1 MTDPQEALRNP
12 VAGLLLRIVAVLT
25 AVLAIYH
32 IFNLGS
38 YTGYTMLTGQYIY
51 GLLAMMLPMVFIA
64 IPAGRGRRIKSV
76 PWYDWLMGIVSSAC
90 CIFFIYHSEAAVE
103 QGWEYE
109 APTYVVYVSL
119 LTWGLALEATRRC
132 GGWPIFVVVFLA
144 SIFPMFAG
152 KLPDSF
158 AGIHTPIDLVAIYHT
173 NSDESLLGIP
183 SQAFANL
190 VIGFLLFGIAL
201 QRTGGGKFFID
212 LAFAL
217 LGKVRGG
224 PAKVSIFSS
233 GLMGSMSGSVVTNV
247 LTTGPLSI
255 PAMRK
260 VGFSRPYAAGVETC
274 ASTGGVLMPPVM
286 GATAFVMATFLD
298 IPYGEIALAAAIPS
312 ALYFFGLFVQID
324 FYSGRNGLKG
334 LPEIELPS
342 VRQTLKEGWHY
353 IFVFAFLIWMLLF
366 MKQEAIAPFYATALL
381 LVINQLRKH
390 SRWVWKDF
398 KDFAESCGALFAEL
412 TGLMAGVG
420 LIMGALAVSG
430 MSGTIANDLLFI
442 AGGDMFVLLLM
453 GALTSFILGIG
464 MPVTAAYIFLAIALA
479 PALVNGGMNPLAV
492 HLFILYWGMLSFI
505 TPPVAIGA
513 FAAASVAG
521 SSPMKTSFVS
531 MQMGSIIYFIPFF
544 FVLEPALILQG
555 TPREI
560 IVAIGCAVGGIL
572 MIAGGLQGYLP
583 KLGNLTHRGFLHWPL
598 RIMLVIGGLLLA
610 MPHNPLVAMTEL
622 QLFVLSI
629 SILILAFVMAGLHK
643 KFLPAKVG

>member
-1 MTDPQEALRNP
+1 MSELQEALRNP

-25 AVLAIYH
+25 AALAIYH

-51 GLLAMMLPMVFIA
+51 GLLTMMLPMVFIA
-64 IPAGRGRRIKSV
+64 IPAARGRRIHSV
-76 PWYDWLMGIVSSAC
+76 PWYDWIMAITSSAC
-90 CIFFIYHSEAAVE
+90 CIFFIYHSETAVE
-103 QGWEYE
+103 HGWEYE
-109 APTYVVYVSL
+109 APQYVVYISL
-119 LTWGLALEATRRC
+119 LTWALALEATRRC
-132 GGWPIFVVVFLA
+132 GGWPIFTVVFLA

-260 VGFSRPYAAGVETC
+260 VGFSRSYAAGVETC

-298 IPYGEIALAAAIPS
+298 IPYGEIAMAAAIPS

-324 FYSGRNGLKG
+324 FYAGRNNLKG

-442 AGGDMFVLLLM
+442 AGGDIFILLLM

-560 IVAIGCAVGGIL
+560 VVAIVCAVGGIL
-572 MIAGGLQGYLP
+572 MVAGGLQGYLP
-583 KLGNLTHRGFLHWPL
+583 RLGNLTERGFLHWPL
-598 RIMLVIGGLLLA
+598 RLMLVVGGLLLA
-610 MPHNPLVAMTEL
+610 MPHNPLLALNEL
-622 QLFVLSI
+622 QLFLLSI
-629 SILILAFVMAGLHK
+629 GILVAAFVLAGLHK
-643 KFLPAKVG
+643 KLQPA

>member
-1 MTDPQEALRNP
+1 MSEQQEALRNP
-12 VAGLLLRIVAVLT
+12 LTGLLLRIVAVLT
-25 AVLAIYH
+25 AALAIYH
-32 IFNLGS
+32 IFNFGAL
-38 YTGYTMLTGQYIY
+38 TGYTMLTGEYIY
-51 GLLAMMLPMVFIA
+51 GLLAMMLPMVYIA

-76 PWYDWLMGIVSSAC
+76 PWYDWVMALASGLC
-90 CIFFIYHSEAAVE
+90 CIFFIANQAVSVDE
-103 QGWEYE
+103 GWEYA
-109 APTYVVYVSL
+109 APQYVVYVSL
-119 LTWGLALEATRRC
+119 ALWVLALEATRRC

-144 SIFPMFAG
+144 SVFPIFAG

-158 AGIHTPIDLVAIYHT
+158 AGISTPIDLVAIYHT

-260 VGFSRPYAAGVETC
+260 VGFSKPYAAGVETC

-324 FYSGRNGLKG
+324 FYSARNKLKG
-334 LPEIELPS
+334 LPAIDLPR
-342 VRQTLKEGWHY
+342 VRDTLKEGWHY

-381 LVINQLRKH
+381 IVINQLRKH
-390 SRWVWKDF
+390 SRWRWKDF

-479 PALVNGGMNPLAV
+479 PALINGGMNPMAV
-492 HLFILYWGMLSFI
+492 HMFILYWGMLSFI

-544 FVLEPALILQG
+544 FVLEPALLLQG
-555 TPREI
+555 DGSDI
-560 IVAIGCAVGGIL
+560 LLAISCAVGGIL
-572 MIAGGLQGYLP
+572 LVAGGLQGYLP
-583 KLGNLTHRGFLHWPL
+583 WLGDLSQRGLLHWPL
-598 RIMLVIGGLLLA
+598 RLLFIFGGLLLA
-610 MPHNPLVAMTEL
+610 MPHNPFLALSET
-622 QLFVLSI
+622 QLFVLSFA
-629 SILILAFVMAGLHK
+629 SIAGAVLLTLAHRTLR
-643 KFLPAKVG
+643 PAA

>member
-1 MTDPQEALRNP
+1 MSEQQEALRNP
-12 VAGLLLRIVAVLT
+12 LTGLLLRIVAVLT
-25 AVLAIYH
+25 AALAIYH
-32 IFNLGS
+32 IFNFGAL
-38 YTGYTMLTGQYIY
+38 TGYTMLTGEYIY
-51 GLLAMMLPMVFIA
+51 GLLAMMLPMVYIA

-76 PWYDWLMGIVSSAC
+76 PWYDWVMALASGLC
-90 CIFFIYHSEAAVE
+90 CIFFIANQAVSVDE
-103 QGWEYE
+103 GWEYA
-109 APTYVVYVSL
+109 APQYVVYVSL
-119 LTWGLALEATRRC
+119 VLWALALEATRRC

-144 SIFPMFAG
+144 SVFPIFAG

-158 AGIHTPIDLVAIYHT
+158 AGISTPIDLVAIYHT

-260 VGFSRPYAAGVETC
+260 VGFSKPYAAGVETC

-324 FYSGRNGLKG
+324 FYSARNKLKG
-334 LPEIELPS
+334 LPAIDLPR
-342 VRQTLKEGWHY
+342 VRDTLKEGWHY

-381 LVINQLRKH
+381 IVINQLRKH
-390 SRWVWKDF
+390 SRWRWKDF

-479 PALVNGGMNPLAV
+479 PALINGGMNPMAV
-492 HLFILYWGMLSFI
+492 HMFILYWGMLSFI

-544 FVLEPALILQG
+544 FVLEPALLLQG
-555 TPREI
+555 DGSD
-560 IVAIGCAVGGIL
+560 IVLAISCAVGGIL
-572 MIAGGLQGYLP
+572 LVAGGLQGYLP
-583 KLGNLTHRGFLHWPL
+583 WLGDLSQRGLLHWPL
-598 RIMLVIGGLLLA
+598 RLLFIFGGLLLA
-610 MPHNPLVAMTEL
+610 MPHNPFLALSEM
-622 QLFVLSI
+622 QLFVLSFA
-629 SILILAFVMAGLHK
+629 SIAGAVLLTLAHRTLR
-643 KFLPAKVG
+643 PAA

>member
-1 MTDPQEALRNP
+1 MRSKPT
-12 VAGLLLRIVAVLT
+12 LLRISAVAT
-25 AVLAIYH
+25 AALAIYQ
-32 IFNLGS
+32 IFNLGVH
-38 YTGYTMLTGQYIY
+38 TGFTMLTSQYIY

-64 IPAGRGRRIKSV
+64 IPAKRGYRTKPA
-76 PWYDWLMGIVSSAC
+76 PWYDWVFAVVSSLC
-90 CIFFIYHSEAAVE
+90 CVFFIVNASQAVDE
-103 QGWEYE
+103 GWEYA
-109 APTYVVYVSL
+109 APQSVVIISL
-119 LTWGLALEATRRC
+119 ITWAIALEATRRC
-132 GGWPIFVVVFLA
+132 GGWPIFGVVFLA
-144 SIFPMFAG
+144 SLFPLFAG
-152 KLPDSF
+152 NLPDSF
-158 AGIHTPIDLVAIYHT
+158 AGISTPIDLAAIYHT

-183 SQAFANL
+183 AQAFANL

-260 VGFSRPYAAGVETC
+260 VGFSKTYAAGVETC

-324 FYSGRNGLKG
+324 FYAARNRLKG
-334 LPEIELPS
+334 LPAIDLPR
-342 VRQTLKEGWHY
+342 VKRTLLDGWHY

-366 MKQEAIAPFYATALL
+366 TKQEAIAPFYATALL
-381 LVINQLRKH
+381 IVINQLRKH
-390 SRWVWKDF
+390 TRWKWQDF

-430 MSGTIANDLLFI
+430 MSGTIANDLLFL
-442 AGGDMFVLLLM
+442 AGGDMLVLLLM

-479 PALVNGGMNPLAV
+479 PALINGGMNPMAV
-492 HLFILYWGMLSFI
+492 HMFILYWGMLSFI

-544 FVLEPALILQG
+544 FVLEPALLLQG
-555 TPREI
+555 TPSQI
-560 IVAIGCAVGGIL
+560 LIAIACAVGGIL
-572 MIAGGLQGYLP
+572 MVAGGLQGYLP
-583 KLGNLTHRGFLHWPL
+583 KLGDLSERGLLHWPL
-598 RIMLVIGGLLLA
+598 RLAFIVGGLFLA
-610 MPHNPLVAMTEL
+610 MPHNPFLNMSEST
-622 QLFVLSI
+622 LFALSFGVLGGAA
-629 SILILAFVMAGLHK
+629 LLTMAHRRLATA
-643 KFLPAKVG
+643 

>member
-1 MTDPQEALRNP
+1 MSEEQQALRHP
-12 VAGLLLRIVAVLT
+12 LVGTLLRISAVAT
-25 AVLAIYH
+25 AALAIYQ
-32 IFNLGS
+32 IFNLGVH
-38 YTGYTMLTGQYIY
+38 TGFTMLTSQYIY

-64 IPAGRGRRIKSV
+64 IPAKRGYRTKPA
-76 PWYDWLMGIVSSAC
+76 PWYDWVFAVVSSLC
-90 CIFFIYHSEAAVE
+90 CVFFIVNASQAVDE
-103 QGWEYE
+103 GWEYA
-109 APTYVVYVSL
+109 APQSVVIISL
-119 LTWGLALEATRRC
+119 ITWAIALEATRRC
-132 GGWPIFVVVFLA
+132 GGWPIFGVVFLA
-144 SIFPMFAG
+144 SLFPLFAG
-152 KLPDSF
+152 NLPDSF
-158 AGIHTPIDLVAIYHT
+158 AGISTPIDLAAIYHT

-183 SQAFANL
+183 AQAFANL

-260 VGFSRPYAAGVETC
+260 VGFSKTYAAGVETC

-324 FYSGRNGLKG
+324 FYAARNRLKG
-334 LPEIELPS
+334 LPAIDLPR
-342 VRQTLKEGWHY
+342 VKRTLLDGWHY

-366 MKQEAIAPFYATALL
+366 TKQEAIAPFYATALL
-381 LVINQLRKH
+381 IVINQLRKH
-390 SRWVWKDF
+390 TRWKWQDF

-430 MSGTIANDLLFI
+430 MSGTIANDLLFL
-442 AGGDMFVLLLM
+442 AGGDMLVLLLM

-479 PALVNGGMNPLAV
+479 PALINGGMNPMAV
-492 HLFILYWGMLSFI
+492 HMFILYWGMLSFI

-544 FVLEPALILQG
+544 FVLEPALLLQG
-555 TPREI
+555 TPSQI
-560 IVAIGCAVGGIL
+560 LIAIACAVGGIL
-572 MIAGGLQGYLP
+572 MVAGGLQGYLP
-583 KLGNLTHRGFLHWPL
+583 KLGDLSERGLLHWPL
-598 RIMLVIGGLLLA
+598 RLAFIVGGLFLA
-610 MPHNPLVAMTEL
+610 MPHNPFLNMSEST
-622 QLFVLSI
+622 LFALSFGVLGGAA
-629 SILILAFVMAGLHK
+629 LLTMAHRRLATA
-643 KFLPAKVG
+643 

>member
-64 IPAGRGRRIKSV
+64 IPAGRGRRIQSV

-132 GGWPIFVVVFLA
+132 GGWPIFIVVFLA

-158 AGIHTPIDLVAIYHT
+158 AGIYTPIDLVAIYHT

-224 PAKVSIFSS
+224 PAKVAIFSS
-233 GLMGSMSGSVVTNV
+233 ALMGSMSGSVVTNV

-298 IPYGEIALAAAIPS
+298 IPYGQIALAAAIPS

-324 FYSGRNGLKG
+324 FYSGRNNLKG

-342 VRQTLKEGWHY
+342 VRKTLKEGWHY

-505 TPPVAIGA
+505 TPPVALGA

-555 TPREI
+555 SPSEI
-560 IVAIGCAVGGIL
+560 IIAIACAVGGIL
-572 MIAGGLQGYLP
+572 MVAGGLQGYLP

-598 RIMLVIGGLLLA
+598 RLMLIIGGLLLA
-610 MPHNPLVAMTEL
+610 MPHNPLVALGEL
-622 QLFVLSI
+622 QLFLLSI
-629 SILILAFVMAGLHK
+629 GILATAFVMAGLHK
-643 KFLPAKVG
+643 KFVPASVS

>member
-1 MTDPQEALRNP
+1 MSEEQQALRNP
-12 VAGLLLRIVAVLT
+12 LTGKILAIGALLT
-25 AVLAIYH
+25 ATLAIYQ
-32 IFNLGS
+32 IFNLGA
-38 YTGYTMLTGQYIY
+38 YTGFTMLTSQYIY
-51 GLLAMMLPMVFIA
+51 GLLAMMLPTVFIA
-64 IPAGRGRRIKSV
+64 IPAARGTRIAPT
-76 PWYDWLMGIVSSAC
+76 PWYDWLLALASALC
-90 CIFFIYHSEAAVE
+90 CIFFIINSNEAVDE
-103 QGWEYE
+103 GWEYA
-109 APTYVVYVSL
+109 APQIVVYISL
-119 LTWGLALEATRRC
+119 LTWAIALEATRRC
-132 GGWPIFVVVFLA
+132 GGWPIFIVVFLA
-144 SIFPMFAG
+144 SLFPLFAG
-152 KLPDSF
+152 YLPDSF
-158 AGIHTPIDLVAIYHT
+158 AGISTPIDLAAIYHT

-183 SQAFANL
+183 SQAFASL

-224 PAKVSIFSS
+224 PAKVSILSS

-260 VGFSRPYAAGVETC
+260 VGFSKTYAAGVETC

-312 ALYFFGLFVQID
+312 ALYFFGLFTQID
-324 FYSGRNGLKG
+324 FYAARNRLAG
-334 LPEIELPS
+334 LPAIDLPKIK
-342 VRQTLKEGWHY
+342 QTMIEGWHY

-390 SRWVWKDF
+390 SRWKWQDF

-442 AGGDMFVLLLM
+442 AGGDMLVLLIM

-479 PALVNGGMNPLAV
+479 PALINGGMNPMAV
-492 HLFILYWGMLSFI
+492 HMFILYWGMLSFI

-521 SSPMKTSFVS
+521 SSPMRTSFVS

-544 FVLEPALILQG
+544 FVLEPALLLQG
-555 TPREI
+555 TASEI
-560 IVAIGCAVGGIL
+560 IIAVACAVGGIVL
-572 MIAGGLQGYLP
+572 ISGGLQGYLP
-583 KLGNLTHRGFLHWPL
+583 KLGDLTERGLLHWPL
-598 RIMLVIGGLLLA
+598 RLGFIIGGLFLA
-610 MPHNPLVAMTEL
+610 MPHNPYILMTE
-622 QLFVLSI
+622 QTLFILSFGVI
-629 SILILAFVMAGLHK
+629 AASVAVALMHRRLV
-643 KFLPAKVG
+643 PA

>member
-1 MTDPQEALRNP
+1 MSEQQEALRNP
-12 VAGLLLRIVAVLT
+12 LTGLLLRIVAVLT
-25 AVLAIYH
+25 AALAIYH
-32 IFNLGS
+32 IFNFGAL
-38 YTGYTMLTGQYIY
+38 TGYTMLTGEYIY
-51 GLLAMMLPMVFIA
+51 GLLAMMLPMVYIA

-76 PWYDWLMGIVSSAC
+76 PWYDWVMALASGLC
-90 CIFFIYHSEAAVE
+90 CIFFIANQAVSVDE
-103 QGWEYE
+103 GWEYA
-109 APTYVVYVSL
+109 APQYVVYVSL
-119 LTWGLALEATRRC
+119 VLWALALEATRRC

-144 SIFPMFAG
+144 SVFPIFAG

-158 AGIHTPIDLVAIYHT
+158 AGISTPIDLVAIYHT

-260 VGFSRPYAAGVETC
+260 VGFSKPYAAGVETC

-324 FYSGRNGLKG
+324 FYSARNKLKG
-334 LPEIELPS
+334 LPAIDLPR
-342 VRQTLKEGWHY
+342 VRDTLKEGWHY

-381 LVINQLRKH
+381 IVINQLRKH
-390 SRWVWKDF
+390 SRWRWKDF

-479 PALVNGGMNPLAV
+479 PALINGGMNPMAV
-492 HLFILYWGMLSFI
+492 HMFILYWGMLSFI

-544 FVLEPALILQG
+544 FVLEPALLLQG
-555 TPREI
+555 DGSDI
-560 IVAIGCAVGGIL
+560 LLAISCAVGGIL
-572 MIAGGLQGYLP
+572 LVAGGLQGYLP
-583 KLGNLTHRGFLHWPL
+583 WLGDLSQRGLLHWPL
-598 RIMLVIGGLLLA
+598 RLLFICGGLLLA
-610 MPHNPLVAMTEL
+610 MPHNPFLALSEM
-622 QLFVLSI
+622 QLFILSFATIAGAVL
-629 SILILAFVMAGLHK
+629 LTLAHRTLR
-643 KFLPAKVG
+643 PAA

>member
-1 MTDPQEALRNP
+1 MSEEQESIRHP
-12 VAGLLLRIVAVLT
+12 VAGRLLRIT
-25 AVLAIYH
+25 AVATAALAIYQ

-38 YTGYTMLTGQYIY
+38 YTGFTMLTSQYIY
-51 GLLAMMLPMVFIA
+51 GLLAMMLPMVFVA
-64 IPAGRGRRIKSV
+64 IPAGRGRRV
-76 PWYDWLMGIVSSAC
+76 APTPWYDWLLALASIGC
-90 CIFFIYHSEAAVE
+90 CVFFIIHSNEAVDE
-103 QGWEYE
+103 GWEYM
-109 APTYVVYVSL
+109 APQHVVYISL
-119 LTWGLALEATRRC
+119 LTWAIALEATRRC

-144 SIFPMFAG
+144 SLFPMLAG
-152 KLPDSF
+152 YLPDSF
-158 AGIHTPIDLVAIYHT
+158 AGISTPIDLVAISHT

-260 VGFSRPYAAGVETC
+260 VGFTKTYAAGVETC

-312 ALYFFGLFVQID
+312 ALYFFGLFIQID
-324 FYSGRNGLKG
+324 FYSARNRLKG
-334 LPEIELPS
+334 LPAIDLPKI
-342 VRQTLKEGWHY
+342 RQTLKEGWHY

-390 SRWVWKDF
+390 SRWQWQQF
-398 KDFAESCGALFAEL
+398 KEFAEACGALFAEL

-442 AGGDMFVLLLM
+442 AGGDMLVLLIM

-479 PALVNGGMNPLAV
+479 PALINGGMNPMAV
-492 HLFILYWGMLSFI
+492 HMFILYWGMLSFI

-521 SSPMKTSFVS
+521 SSPMRTSFVS

-544 FVLEPALILQG
+544 FVLEPALLLQG
-555 TPREI
+555 SAMEI
-560 IVAIGCAVGGIL
+560 LVAIACAIGGIIL
-572 MIAGGLQGYLP
+572 IAGGLQGYLP
-583 KLGNLTHRGFLHWPL
+583 RLGDLSQRGLMHWPL
-598 RIMLVIGGLLLA
+598 RALFVVGGLFLA
-610 MPHNPLVAMTEL
+610 MPHNPYVPVSETM
-622 QLFVLSI
+622 LFVLSFGLI
-629 SILILAFVMAGLHK
+629 AAAILLTLVHRRLA
-643 KFLPAKVG
+643 PA

>member
-1 MTDPQEALRNP
+1 MSEEQQEALRNP
-12 VAGLLLRIVAVLT
+12 LTGVLLRIVAVLT
-25 AVLAIYH
+25 AALAIYH
-32 IFNLGS
+32 IFNFGAL
-38 YTGYTMLTGQYIY
+38 TGYTMLTGEYIY
-51 GLLAMMLPMVFIA
+51 GLLAMMLPMVFVA
-64 IPAGRGRRIKSV
+64 IPAGRGRRVNPV
-76 PWYDWLMGIVSSAC
+76 PWYDWMMALASAGC
-90 CIFFIYHSEAAVE
+90 CLFFISNQSVSVDE
-103 QGWEYE
+103 GWEYA
-109 APTYVVYVSL
+109 APEHVVWFSL
-119 LTWGLALEATRRC
+119 ALWLIALEATRRC

-144 SIFPMFAG
+144 SIFPIFAG
-152 KLPDSF
+152 RLPDSF
-158 AGIHTPIDLVAIYHT
+158 AGISTPIDLVAIYHT

-324 FYSGRNGLKG
+324 FYSARNKLKG
-334 LPEIELPS
+334 LPAIDLPR
-342 VRQTLKEGWHY
+342 VKDTLKEGWHY

-390 SRWVWKDF
+390 SRWRWKDF

-479 PALVNGGMNPLAV
+479 PALINGGMNPMAV
-492 HLFILYWGMLSFI
+492 HMFILYWGMLSFI

-544 FVLEPALILQG
+544 FVLEPALVLQG
-555 TPREI
+555 SGAEI
-560 IVAIGCAVGGIL
+560 AKAIACAAAGIL
-572 MIAGGLQGYLP
+572 LVAGGLQGYLP
-583 KLGNLTHRGFLHWPL
+583 KLGDLSERGWLHWPL
-598 RIMLVIGGLLLA
+598 RLLFIFGGMLLA
-610 MPHNPLVAMTEL
+610 MPHNPLINMSEL
-622 QLFVLSI
+622 QLFGLSFALIAAGVL
-629 SILILAFVMAGLHK
+629 LTLAHRTLR
-643 KFLPAKVG
+643 PA

>member
-1 MTDPQEALRNP
+1 MSEEQQALRHP
-12 VAGLLLRIVAVLT
+12 LVGTLLRISAVAT
-25 AVLAIYH
+25 AALAIYQ
-32 IFNLGS
+32 IFNLGV
-38 YTGYTMLTGQYIY
+38 YTGFTMLTSQYIY

-64 IPAGRGRRIKSV
+64 IPAKRGYRTKPT
-76 PWYDWLMGIVSSAC
+76 PWYDWVFAVVGSLC
-90 CIFFIYHSEAAVE
+90 CIFFIINAAQAVDE
-103 QGWEYE
+103 GWEYA
-109 APTYVVYVSL
+109 APQNVVIISL
-119 LTWGLALEATRRC
+119 ITWAIALEATRRC
-132 GGWPIFVVVFLA
+132 GGWPIFGVVFLA
-144 SIFPMFAG
+144 SLFPLFAG
-152 KLPDSF
+152 NLPDSF
-158 AGIHTPIDLVAIYHT
+158 AGISTPIDLAAIYHT

-183 SQAFANL
+183 AQAFANL

-260 VGFSRPYAAGVETC
+260 VGFSKTYAAGVETC

-324 FYSGRNGLKG
+324 FYAARNRLAG
-334 LPEIELPS
+334 LPAIDLPR
-342 VRQTLKEGWHY
+342 VKRTLLDGWHY

-381 LVINQLRKH
+381 IVINQLRKH
-390 SRWVWKDF
+390 TRWKWQDF

-442 AGGDMFVLLLM
+442 AGGDMLVLLLM

-479 PALVNGGMNPLAV
+479 PALINGGMNPMAV
-492 HLFILYWGMLSFI
+492 HMFILYWGMLSFI

-544 FVLEPALILQG
+544 FVLEPALLLQG
-555 TPREI
+555 TPSQI
-560 IVAIGCAVGGIL
+560 LIAIACAVGGIL
-572 MIAGGLQGYLP
+572 MVAGGLQGYLP
-583 KLGNLTHRGFLHWPL
+583 KLGDLSERGLLHWPL
-598 RIMLVIGGLLLA
+598 RLAFIIGGLFLA
-610 MPHNPLVAMTEL
+610 MPHNPFLNMSESM
-622 QLFVLSI
+622 LFALSFGVLGGAA
-629 SILILAFVMAGLHK
+629 LLTMAHRRLATA
-643 KFLPAKVG
+643 

>member
-1 MTDPQEALRNP
+1 MSDEHQNLRHP
-12 VAGLLLRIVAVLT
+12 LVGTLLRVSAVAT
-25 AVLAIYH
+25 AALAIYQ
-32 IFNLGS
+32 IFNLGVH
-38 YTGYTMLTGQYIY
+38 TGFTMLTSQYIY

-64 IPAGRGRRIKSV
+64 IPAKRDYRTEPA
-76 PWYDWLMGIVSSAC
+76 PWYDWLFAVVSSVC
-90 CIFFIYHSEAAVE
+90 CIFFIANAAQAVDD
-103 QGWEYE
+103 GWEYA
-109 APTYVVYVSL
+109 APQNVVIISL
-119 LTWGLALEATRRC
+119 ITWAIALEATRRC
-132 GGWPIFVVVFLA
+132 GGWPIFGVVFLA
-144 SIFPMFAG
+144 SLFPLFAG
-152 KLPDSF
+152 NLPDSF
-158 AGIHTPIDLVAIYHT
+158 AGISTPIDLAAIYHT

-183 SQAFANL
+183 AQAFANL

-260 VGFSRPYAAGVETC
+260 VGFSRTYAAGVETC

-324 FYSGRNGLKG
+324 FYAARNRLAG
-334 LPEIELPS
+334 LPAIDLPR
-342 VRQTLKEGWHY
+342 VKRTLLDGWHY

-381 LVINQLRKH
+381 LVINQLRSH
-390 SRWVWKDF
+390 TRWKWRDF

-442 AGGDMFVLLLM
+442 AGGDMLVLLIM

-464 MPVTAAYIFLAIALA
+464 MPVTAAYIFLAIAMA
-479 PALVNGGMNPLAV
+479 PALINGGMNPLAV
-492 HLFILYWGMLSFI
+492 HMFILYWGMLSFI

-544 FVLEPALILQG
+544 FVLEPALLLQG
-555 TPREI
+555 TASEI
-560 IVAIGCAVGGIL
+560 LIAILCAVGGIL
-572 MIAGGLQGYLP
+572 MVAGGLQGYLP
-583 KLGNLTHRGFLHWPL
+583 KLGDLSERGLLHWPL
-598 RIMLVIGGLLLA
+598 RFAFILGGLFLA
-610 MPHNPLVAMTEL
+610 MPHNPFLNMSEST
-622 QLFVLSI
+622 LFALSFGVLGAAAV
-629 SILILAFVMAGLHK
+629 LALLHRRMV
-643 KFLPAKVG
+643 PA

>member
-1 MTDPQEALRNP
+1 MSDEQQALRTP
-12 VAGLLLRIVAVLT
+12 LAGTLLKISAGTT
-25 AVLAIYH
+25 AALAIYQ
-32 IFNLGS
+32 IFNLGV
-38 YTGYTMLTGQYIY
+38 YTGFTMLTSQYIY

-64 IPAGRGRRIKSV
+64 IPAGRGRRV
-76 PWYDWLMGIVSSAC
+76 DATPWYDWVMAFASSAC
-90 CIFFIYHSEAAVE
+90 CIFFIINANQSVDD
-103 QGWEYE
+103 GWEYA
-109 APTYVVYVSL
+109 APQNVVYISL
-119 LTWGLALEATRRC
+119 LTWALALEATRRC
-132 GGWPIFVVVFLA
+132 GGWPIFIVVFLA
-144 SIFPMFAG
+144 SLFPLFAG
-152 KLPDSF
+152 NLPDSF
-158 AGIHTPIDLVAIYHT
+158 AGISTPIDLAAIYHT

-247 LTTGPLSI
+247 LTTGPLSV

-260 VGFSRPYAAGVETC
+260 VGFTKTYAAGVETC

-324 FYSGRNGLKG
+324 FYAARNRLKG
-334 LPEIELPS
+334 LPAIDLPKIK
-342 VRQTLKEGWHY
+342 RTLLDGWHY
-353 IFVFAFLIWMLLF
+353 IFVFAFLIWMLLV

-381 LVINQLRKH
+381 IVINQLRKH
-390 SRWVWKDF
+390 TRWKWQDF

-442 AGGDMFVLLLM
+442 AGGDMLVLLIM

-479 PALVNGGMNPLAV
+479 PALINGGMNPMAV
-492 HLFILYWGMLSFI
+492 HMFILYWGMLSFI

-544 FVLEPALILQG
+544 FVLEPALLLQG
-555 TPREI
+555 TASEI
-560 IVAIGCAVGGIL
+560 IIAIMCAVGGIL
-572 MIAGGLQGYLP
+572 MVAGGLQGYLP
-583 KLGNLTHRGFLHWPL
+583 KLGDLSQRGLLHWPL
-598 RIMLVIGGLLLA
+598 RLMFIIGGLFLA
-610 MPHNPLVAMTEL
+610 MPHNPFLNMSEAALFALSFGVLTVAA
-622 QLFVLSI
+622 
-629 SILILAFVMAGLHK
+629 ILTILHRRLA
-643 KFLPAKVG
+643 PAVA